1 MSLLYAEHTSSHHL
15 RHKPTQPILQPFL
28 TPPRVL
34 MYFTTF
40 ATFAA
45 AITVPA
51 TIKPIAAAHFAIF
64 HADGSAITG
73 NVVFH
78 QN

>member
-1 MSLLYAEHTSSHHL
+1 
-15 RHKPTQPILQPFL
+15 
-28 TPPRVL
+28 

-73 NVVFH
+73 NVVFSSKLTTCVKIFSLTSS
-78 QN
+78 

>member
-1 MSLLYAEHTSSHHL
+1 
-15 RHKPTQPILQPFL
+15 
-28 TPPRVL
+28 

-73 NVVFH
+73 NVVFSSKLTTCVKIF
-78 QN
+78 

>member
-1 MSLLYAEHTSSHHL
+1 MPSILLRITCGISQHNQFCSL
-15 RHKPTQPILQPFL
+15 L